1 MPDHLTRRTMLGMS
15 AGAIVSPALSNEP
28 LRVLFIGNSFTL
40 EHDLPNLFADIVR
53 QTGQDIHV
61 DMIAQGGAHLADYL
75 EGTSVREIYEAYR
88 PDRIVLQDY
97 STVALESAAAV
108 RSYQAIQAFCEL
120 WPYASRFLFATWPR
134 REDHRLFNQPNMPDS
149 AAEMN
154 RLTERHYGEAA
165 ECGFWERNNVRVA
178 PVGRAWIL
186 GTGLA
191 LHRSDG
197 YHASLTGAWLSALV
211 LARTMGLAPSRPV
224 APDGV
229 KVPARLHQ
237 IARMVAP

>member
-1 MPDHLTRRTMLGMS
+1 MPHLTRRTMLGS
-15 AGAIVSPALSNEP
+15 LAGAVASPAPAKEP
-28 LRVLFIGNSFTL
+28 LRVLFIGNSFTF

-75 EGTSVREIYEAYR
+75 ESASVREIYDAYR
-88 PDRIVLQDY
+88 PDLIVLQDY
-97 STVALESAAAV
+97 STVALGDATAL
-108 RSYQAIQAFCEL
+108 RSHQAIKAFCEL
-120 WPYASRFLFATWPR
+120 WPYASRLLFVTWPR
-134 REDHRLFNQPNMPDS
+134 REGHSLYSQPNMPKS
-149 AAEMN
+149 PAEMS
-154 RLTERHYGEAA
+154 RLTAEHYKGATD
-165 ECGFWERNNVRVA
+165 CGFWERNNVRVA
-178 PVGRAWIL
+178 PVGHAWIL

-211 LARTMGLAPSRPV
+211 LARTMGLSPNKPV